1 MLDGDITHV
10 LPMPVETVGSNAI
23 GVEEGLEAVVRGLKA
38 QLAGRLQSPGQTWRK
53 FWPMLATAKTNSG
66 AVSASAVSEADRSS
80 A

>member
-10 LPMPVETVGSNAI
+10 LPLPVETAGTNVI
-23 GVEEGLEAVVRGLKA
+23 DVEDDLEAVVGGLKA
-38 QLAGRLQSPGQTWRK
+38 RLAGRLQSPGQTWRK
-53 FWPMLATAKTNSG
+53 FWPMLATSKTNSG